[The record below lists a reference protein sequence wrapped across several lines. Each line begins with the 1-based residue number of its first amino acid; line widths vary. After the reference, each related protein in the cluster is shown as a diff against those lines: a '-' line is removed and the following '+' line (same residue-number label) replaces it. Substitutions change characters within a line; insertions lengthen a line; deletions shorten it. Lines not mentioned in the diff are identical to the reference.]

1 MINPTR
7 AGVFAGWT
15 LDFRAGKADGEE
27 LLLLDSSDYYS
38 TIDASM
44 PGGLEG
50 GSYTIVL
57 EGILSEDFA
66 ALYAR
71 KSELVLN
78 LHLYW
83 RDDGIAGA
91 FVDLA
96 GLTETLSGGK
106 PPPDSRVACLQVTA
120 LRRRAGARRYE
131 LVIEARELV
140 FSRLLGRLKK
150 TEPVPDLLA
159 ALTTIG
165 EQIKGFELLI
175 PPPTEVKP
183 EDPDAGKR
191 ARSWEEGDKALDRLR
206 LLGAQL
212 ERDYGLYGAGMYLIR
227 EDKLYAGPG
236 RMRLVTADDSLG
248 PDEGLVEIQETGVEE
263 EDPAFVPQGPED
275 KPKTRALF
283 ELLLRGRP
291 DLRPGMIVVFP
302 RPPDTDRAGRLVDFS
317 IDAQPVTGL
326 ETVSLYLRGV
336 THHLSREKGFVTTVR
351 GFTVPGFPASPDRDQ
366 VWYRR
371 SIPPAPE
378 VDADSKSDGTK
389 ESEIVQE
396 INKRAQKLSGKRAA
410 IAEVRGP
417 NVGRD
422 QRPAQSE
429 RIRRSALRGDGGRH
443 ASVRL
448 DVDPQR
454 NTVFDDAPYATPF
467 AFGKFGL
474 ILPRYPGSRVLV
486 VHRDGDEDDPIDV
499 GALWKRGDAP
509 ASNPG
514 DWWLT
519 LPAELAPDARGHIP
533 DDATADEPTG
543 KASNDLIDADG
554 NRVIEVGKLRVR
566 VGKGLMGDAGARP
579 DGEAAPAGVS
589 IEHES
594 GSMITID
601 QDGNVAVKSAKK
613 LALIAGEDVTIESPA
628 NVIMKVGGFVDVK
641 KRT

>member
-1 MINPTR
+1 MLF
-7 AGVFAGWT
+7 V
-15 LDFRAGKADGEE
+15 
-27 LLLLDSSDYYS
+27 
-38 TIDASM
+38 TI
-44 PGGLEG
+44 
-50 GSYTIVL
+50 
-57 EGILSEDFA
+57 
-66 ALYAR
+66 
-71 KSELVLN
+71 
-78 LHLYW
+78 
-83 RDDGIAGA
+83 
-91 FVDLA
+91 
-96 GLTETLSGGK
+96 
-106 PPPDSRVACLQVTA
+106 
-120 LRRRAGARRYE
+120 
-131 LVIEARELV
+131 
-140 FSRLLGRLKK
+140 
-150 TEPVPDLLA
+150 
-159 ALTTIG
+159 
-165 EQIKGFELLI
+165 
-175 PPPTEVKP
+175 
-183 EDPDAGKR
+183 
-191 ARSWEEGDKALDRLR
+191 
-206 LLGAQL
+206 
-212 ERDYGLYGAGMYLIR
+212 
-227 EDKLYAGPG
+227 
-236 RMRLVTADDSLG
+236 DDSLG

-263 EDPAFVPQGPED
+263 EDPAFVPQGPDD
-275 KPKTRALF
+275 KPKTRELF

-291 DLRPGMIVVFP
+291 DLRPGMIVVFQ

-317 IDAQPVTGL
+317 IDARPVTSV

-336 THHLSREKGFVTTVR
+336 AHHLSREKGFVTTVR
-351 GFTVPGFPASPDRDQ
+351 GFTVPGFPVNQDLDQ

-371 SIPPAPE
+371 STPPAPE
-378 VDADSKSDGTK
+378 VDADSKGDGTK

-422 QRPAQSE
+422 RRPAQSE

-474 ILPRYPGSRVLV
+474 VLPRYGGTRVLV

-499 GALWKRGDAP
+499 GALWKRGAAP

-519 LPAELAPDARGHIP
+519 LPAELAPGARGHIA
-533 DDATADEPTG
+533 DDATPDEPTG

-566 VGKGLMGDAGARP
+566 VGKGLMGEAGVRP

-594 GSMITID
+594 GLTITID
-601 QDGNVAVKSAKK
+601 QEGNVTVKSAKK
-613 LALIAGEDVTIESPA
+613 LALVAGEDVTIESPA